1 MRPLPPVDSVTEAT
15 TLIGENDRAAM
26 RLLDQVD
33 IAMAADL
40 NTPQILAV
48 LQDTLRDPEI
58 TDEGRRA
65 VVAAC
70 DAVLGLGLVSLEPS
84 DVQPGRNTNDL
95 APEER
100 VAIDRL
106 IAERT
111 SARKG
116 RDWARAD
123 QIRDEL
129 ESLGVQVTDTP
140 DGPVWTLR

>member
-1 MRPLPPVDSVTEAT
+1 MRPLPAVDSVTEAP
-15 TLIGENDRAAM
+15 TLIGESDRAAT
-26 RLLDQVD
+26 RLLDQID
-33 IAMAADL
+33 IAMTADL

-70 DAVLGLGLVSLEPS
+70 DAVLGLGLASLEPA
-84 DVQPGRNTNDL
+84 DVQPGRNAADL

-106 IAERT
+106 IAERA
-111 SARKG
+111 SAREG

-123 QIRDEL
+123 RIRDEL